1 MKIILTLL
9 LSVLM
14 SSVVCANDPNEMTN
28 QCEQYGSFQNADG
41 EWVTC
46 EYEEPEQDY
55 EEDSEAG
62 GQPEEYQESESREE
76 QY

>member
-1 MKIILTLL
+1 MKTILTLL

-14 SSVVCANDPNEMTN
+14 SSIALANDPTEMAN

-46 EYEEPEQDY
+46 EYEEPE
-55 EEDSEAG
+55 EEFDGDSEMDG
-62 GQPEEYQESESREE
+62 EPQEYQESEGSEE